1 MVSHQNEKVPSVPC
15 SGKAGCYQE
24 VLASLPCLCEKV
36 ENIGTFEKL
45 CFILRVREKVA
56 VGHKGIKKAGPPLF
70 SDGLA
75 VTSCCSSVFNHGF
88 GFLAGG
94 QKTDKFSLR
103 RFFLIIFSYMVLK
116 TAAGF
121 FFVVVVARLLLVF
134 FLKNLLFIFDCTG
147 SSLLH
152 VGYSLAVVR

>member
-1 MVSHQNEKVPSVPC
+1 MSHQNEKVPSVPC

-24 VLASLPCLCEKV
+24 VLTSLPCLCEKV

-103 RFFLIIFSYMVLK
+103 RFFLIIFSYTVLK
-116 TAAGF
+116 TSAGF
-121 FFVVVVARLLLVF
+121 FFRCCYCKTSLG
-134 FLKNLLFIFDCTG
+134 FLFEKFVIYF
-147 SSLLH
+147 
-152 VGYSLAVVR
+152 

>member
-1 MVSHQNEKVPSVPC
+1 MSHQGEKVPSVPC
-15 SGKAGCYQE
+15 SGRAGCYQE

-45 CFILRVREKVA
+45 CFILRVREKVV
-56 VGHKGIKKAGPPLF
+56 VGHKGIKKAGRPLF
-70 SDGLA
+70 SDGLS
-75 VTSCCSSVFNHGF
+75 VTSRCSSVFNHGF

-116 TAAGF
+116 TSAAF
-121 FFVVVVARLLLVF
+121 FSLLL
-134 FLKNLLFIFDCTG
+134 LLQDFSWF
-147 SSLLH
+147 SF
-152 VGYSLAVVR
+152 